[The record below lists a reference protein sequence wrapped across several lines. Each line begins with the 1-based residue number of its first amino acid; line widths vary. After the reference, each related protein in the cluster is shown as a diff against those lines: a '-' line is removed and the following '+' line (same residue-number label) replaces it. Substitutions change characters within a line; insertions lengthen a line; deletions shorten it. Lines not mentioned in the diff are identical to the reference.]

1 MDFHPYRIEPVRRNS
16 RRCIGHDYCEP
27 CIYMITATPIYCI
40 NAVYNFY
47 IW

>member
-1 MDFHPYRIEPVRRNS
+1 MKNKKHLVIFYRLSTKPQ
-16 RRCIGHDYCEP
+16 D